1 MGTLGG
7 DHLPDSVY
15 TSAMLRANQAVRL
28 GLRAASRNPEL
39 SFARALLDQG
49 GNLLAL
55 LPVLLAG
62 ACVAAIAAGVS
73 IPAALK
79 ALVGLRWTVI
89 GGVLAAFVIAF
100 VAGMAFWAGALPLLA
115 ADAEMDRRPPPG
127 NFAVLA
133 SRGFARVLGAGAI
146 AYGLSLLFAL
156 AFTAALFAS
165 IPLAL
170 LGDSPSVLVGAALVA
185 SAAMGGS
192 VLIDLL
198 GRLMLVRTAAL
209 GDGVTAGFG
218 KAASLLASRLGA
230 CLTVT
235 LAFLFL
241 ELIAATAFG
250 MATGLLSG
258 DPLDLDA
265 QLLAIAP
272 RIAAGL
278 AAAVVFAWL
287 EVGRMGALAA
297 LAADAEGLIEPH
309 AEPPPPPVA
318 EPVIEAL
325 PAPDA
330 TE

>member
-1 MGTLGG
+1 
-7 DHLPDSVY
+7 
-15 TSAMLRANQAVRL
+15 MLRANQAVRL

-39 SFARALLDQG
+39 AFARALLDQG
-49 GNLLAL
+49 GNLIAL

-62 ACVAAIAAGVS
+62 FCVAAVAFGAS
-73 IPAALK
+73 IPAALS
-79 ALVGLRWTVI
+79 ALFALRWTVL
-89 GGVLAAFVIAF
+89 GGVLTAFAIAF
-100 VAGMAFWAGALPLLA
+100 VAGMVFWAGALPLLA

-156 AFTAALFAS
+156 AATAAMLAA
-165 IPLAL
+165 IPLAIV
-170 LGDSPSVLVGAALVA
+170 GDSPSVLFGGALVA
-185 SAAMGGS
+185 AAAIGGS
-192 VLIDLL
+192 VVIDLL
-198 GRLMLVRTAAL
+198 GRLLLVRTAAL
-209 GDGVTAGFG
+209 GDGIAAGFG
-218 KAASLLASRLGA
+218 KAASLLATRLGA
-230 CLTVT
+230 CLLVT
-235 LAFLFL
+235 AAFLFL
-241 ELIAATAFG
+241 ELIAATAMG
-250 MATGLLSG
+250 MATGFLSG
-258 DPLDLDA
+258 SDLFDPDA

-309 AEPPPPPVA
+309 AQPPPPPAA

-330 TE
+330 PE